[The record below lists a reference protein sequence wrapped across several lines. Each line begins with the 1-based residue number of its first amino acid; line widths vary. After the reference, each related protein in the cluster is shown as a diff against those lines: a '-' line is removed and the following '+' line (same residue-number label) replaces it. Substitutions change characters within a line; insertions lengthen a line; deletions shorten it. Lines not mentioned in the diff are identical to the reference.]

1 MQHGSVEGELHEGVL
16 QQDQAGGERKHVA
29 GIDVEGVKGVE
40 KSVQNSEDS
49 REKTHL
55 YDMNYLL

>member
-55 YDMNYLL
+55 YGMNYLL